1 MQKSTIIVLIACGSV
16 LVLGSL
22 LLRVLSGGKYEIKTI
37 DLVFLLIPLLVVA
50 LVTGKLK
57 GVDLFGVKADLS
69 ELWAAAAQTKIEGQ
83 VAPMAPATVQDVVQA
98 VEMVSKGGTEEL
110 QRLLQRNIEALE
122 FKLGYGGYYGPAIK
136 QYFDALSGGPSLR
149 VIVINGPDRKL
160 FGVYEASDLVGY
172 LRVAGERGYEQFQ
185 TLLNSGTETARA
197 ELAKLPGFIS
207 GDDAV
212 TAMISKRDA
221 LTRMEQLDVD
231 ILPVVDEQQRFIGT
245 VQRSKLTAGL
255 ILQITDK
262 LESR

>member
-1 MQKSTIIVLIACGSV
+1 
-16 LVLGSL
+16 
-22 LLRVLSGGKYEIKTI
+22 
-37 DLVFLLIPLLVVA
+37 
-50 LVTGKLK
+50 
-57 GVDLFGVKADLS
+57 
-69 ELWAAAAQTKIEGQ
+69 
-83 VAPMAPATVQDVVQA
+83 
-98 VEMVSKGGTEEL
+98 
-110 QRLLQRNIEALE
+110 
-122 FKLGYGGYYGPAIK
+122 
-136 QYFDALSGGPSLR
+136 
-149 VIVINGPDRKL
+149 
-160 FGVYEASDLVGY
+160 VYEASDLVGY